1 MCEVLLRCVEYI
13 YLGKDGIMCFCEENK
28 CNSGP
33 RLLAF
38 IPGGLLLAVAFV
50 HIVHRVAVI

>member
-1 MCEVLLRCVEYI
+1 MRSVVTLCRI

-28 CNSGP
+28 CNTGP

-50 HIVHRVAVI
+50 HIVHRVVVI